1 MGFGMHS
8 TKHRL
13 LLVEDDE
20 KLAKLISEYLSDFDI
35 ATTTCN
41 HGDAAIEVYQE
52 LKPDLVILDLMLPG
66 LDGMEVCRL
75 LRQISSVPILMLTAR
90 KDPYDQI
97 VGLEL
102 GADDFVS
109 KPVAPRVLLARVR
122 ALLRRS
128 ERSIISI
135 QHENLKIGGLEIHPE
150 DRRVVW
156 RGETVPLRT
165 KEFNLLLVLARKAG
179 TVLDRDHILKELR
192 GFGFDGFDRS
202 VDNYI
207 YKLRRHF
214 EDSLEAPERI
224 KTIWGQGYLLSPT
237 AW

>member
-1 MGFGMHS
+1 MES

-13 LLVEDDE
+13 LLVEDDNR
-20 KLAKLISEYLSDFDI
+20 LAKLISDYLSDFDI
-35 ATTTCN
+35 PTSTCN
-41 HGDAAIEVYQE
+41 RGDEAIAAYQD
-52 LKPDLVILDLMLPG
+52 LKPNLVILDLMLPG

-75 LRQISSVPILMLTAR
+75 LKQISSVPILMLTAR

-102 GADDFVS
+102 GADDFVA
-109 KPVAPRVLLARVR
+109 KPVEPRVLLARVR

-128 ERSIISI
+128 EQNSISI
-135 QHENLKIGGLEIHPE
+135 QHENLKIGDLEIHLS

-156 RGETVPLRT
+156 REETIPLRT
-165 KEFNLLLVLARKAG
+165 KEFNLLLVLARQAG
-179 TVLDRDHILKELR
+179 TVLDRDQILKELR

-207 YKLRRHF
+207 CRLRRHF
-214 EDSLEAPERI
+214 EDSLDKPERI
-224 KTIWGQGYLLSPT
+224 KTIWGQGYLLSPS